1 MFWLTVPLKA
11 FRSAGYIAAMPR
23 PLRLVVL
30 LAVALLIA
38 VPLASAAG
46 WDPPSTLRGGSGEA
60 LGTAIASG
68 TTGTAFAA
76 WQEIDGSGFA
86 VYAARSTG
94 NVWGPPQRISD
105 APLTSVTVRIAAD
118 RTGAAVAVWRSAKG
132 VQASTFSSD
141 TGRWGVAVVVAGT
154 GARSASVA
162 VGPHGTPTIAWI
174 ARGGDGADVVRATRL
189 RGNTWSTSVALS
201 RAGSIGDVRVAAGLA
216 GEANVAWTRTVDG
229 RDVVE
234 VARGLNGA
242 WNEPVVWSDPVADAS
257 SIRLASGDD
266 GELLA
271 VWSEESAA
279 GVQVISRRD
288 AAGSLRAPTVQASYP
303 AGTRVALMSAADS
316 GGSRAALAWTTIVGD
331 AVTVTLR
338 VREPQGWAAAHVID
352 GADSPQVAITSA
364 GAVTLAYRA
373 PTGDLDQVVALR
385 GSPGAWADV
394 EQLGTTGAAAGPR
407 VAVGVN
413 GTAMV
418 IWTEPV
424 DGSDAVRVSRNRAQP
439 SATPHID
446 AVAAAIRTMEGRTGS
461 DSTEGKLW
469 QVTDGNAL
477 DGVGTAAPSWLV
489 RTQDCWGQTD
499 VCSSGAVQ
507 QRMLDTI
514 RSIVASAESTVDV
527 SSLAGVADGGFREAL
542 IAGVRE
548 ADAAGR
554 RPLVRLVWGHQ
565 PAAPFSK
572 IKLKA
577 LYRDL
582 TAAAPDL
589 KIVMALHK
597 NTLVSNGFAWNHSKI
612 VAADGE
618 VAFTSGINMWSASY
632 LQSANPVTD
641 VGVVVR
647 GPAAADAHRF
657 LDVIWTELCTY
668 PTWSL
673 KHSNTLVPD
682 KGGAG
687 CPAHRAPATTPAVGN
702 VRVLAVGRA
711 GYSNTGLA
719 SGTLHPNEV
728 SHADRRDS
736 GCIVPPLPNTM
747 NGDSHW
753 DGSNPSD
760 TALRALVK
768 SARHKVVIGQQEAT
782 FSCLRDP
789 SYDVRLFDA
798 LARKVAAGIPVTII
812 ISNENGAINTFEG
825 YSANPQNT
833 VTVMHN
839 RLRKLLGSDAAA
851 TKAACSS
858 LTIDRFRYSN
868 AATWPN
874 GKEPALH
881 GKVIAVDDAAFY
893 VGSQNAYPNQLQ
905 EFGYII
911 EDPSAMADFKRDYL
925 DPMVRYSSRAPLPCD
940 GAPSVPE
947 TWRLGVL
954 DRIQP
959 GTPVAV
965 SMGDSFIS
973 GEAGRWRG
981 NVGNAKNADLIDN
994 GASAYWDTPTAESE
1008 AGCHRSKSAEI
1019 HISGITGVNIACS
1032 GAITTSK
1039 SNLSGMWKPGIDRGV
1054 SGTQKYG
1061 QLTLL
1066 DAVARQ
1072 ADVKLVALSIGGND
1086 MGFSKVILACIG
1098 SFARP
1103 RPLSTTCEKSKSV
1116 KRRLSDAAL
1125 DQVGAKVQGAIERI
1139 DGTMRKAGYADA
1151 DWTLIVQGYPLP
1163 LVAPLRYPETYKGRF
1178 STGGCPFYDSDLAWI
1193 ATRIPVLN
1201 DALRKAAQGAATATG
1216 HPVAF
1221 MDLEQALAGR
1231 ELCAKSASFVDQL
1244 PEGPQR
1250 TANAERVSMLRI
1262 GMDFEPAEAIHPNAL
1277 GQLAF
1282 QACLQQAWSAG
1293 APRSGRCYGPV
1304 DWSQTDPDG
1313 RPLVTFTVG

>member
-1 MFWLTVPLKA
+1 VDRL
-11 FRSAGYIAAMPR
+11 
-23 PLRLVVL
+23 LRLGVI
-30 LAVALLIA
+30 LAAALLIA
-38 VPLASAAG
+38 VPPASAAG
-46 WDPPSTLRGGSGEA
+46 WDPPSRLRGGAGEA
-60 LGTAIASG
+60 LGTAIATG
-68 TTGTAFAA
+68 TTGVAFAA
-76 WQEIDGSGFA
+76 WQESEGSGFA

-94 NVWGPPQRISD
+94 GAWGRPQRISD
-105 APLTSVTVRIAAD
+105 APATSVTVRIAAG
-118 RTGAAVAVWRSAKG
+118 RTGTAVATWRSSKG
-132 VQASTFSSD
+132 VQASTYNSG
-141 TGRWGVAVVVAGT
+141 TGRWEAAVVVAGP

-162 VGPHGTPTIAWI
+162 VGSRGTPTIAWV
-174 ARGGDGADVVRATRL
+174 APDGDGAEVVRATRL
-189 RGNTWSTSVALS
+189 RGNTWSAPVALS
-201 RAGSIGDVRVAAGLA
+201 PAGSIADVRVAAGLP
-216 GEANVAWTRTVDG
+216 GEANVAWTRAIDG
-229 RDVVE
+229 RGVIE

-242 WNEPVVWSDPVADAS
+242 WSEPVAWSDPAADAAS
-257 SIRLASGDD
+257 MRLAGGDD

-271 VWSEESAA
+271 VWSEENDA

-288 AAGSLRAPTVQASYP
+288 AAGGLRAPTVQASYP
-303 AGTRVALMSAADS
+303 SGTRVALMTAADS
-316 GGSRAALAWTTIVGD
+316 GGSRAALAWTTLVGD
-331 AVTVTLR
+331 TATVTLR
-338 VREPQGWAAAHVID
+338 VREPQGWAPAHVID
-352 GADSPQVAITSA
+352 GADSPQVALTSA
-364 GAVTLAYRA
+364 GAVTLVYRV
-373 PTGDLDQVVALR
+373 PTGDLDQIMALR
-385 GSPGAWADV
+385 GTAGVWSDA
-394 EQLGTTGAAAGPR
+394 EQLGTTGASAGPR

-413 GTAMV
+413 GTATV

-424 DGSDAVRVSRNRAQP
+424 DGRDAVRVSRYRAQ
-439 SATPHID
+439 SSTTPHID

-477 DGVGTAAPSWLV
+477 DGVGTAAAPWLV
-489 RTQDCWGQTD
+489 RTQDCWGQTE

-514 RSIVASAESTVDV
+514 RSIVANAETTVDV

-572 IKLKA
+572 LTLKA

-582 TAAAPDL
+582 TAAAPNL
-589 KIVMALHK
+589 KIVVALHK
-597 NTLVSNGFAWNHSKI
+597 NTLISNGFAWNHSKI

-618 VAFTSGINMWSASY
+618 VAFASGINMWSASY
-632 LQSANPVTD
+632 LQSTNPVTD

-682 KGGAG
+682 KGGAR
-687 CPAHRAPATTPAVGN
+687 CPAHRAPAATPAVGN
-702 VRVLAVGRA
+702 IRVLAVGRA
-711 GYSNTGLA
+711 GYSKTGLA
-719 SGTLHPNEV
+719 SGTLDPNEV
-728 SHADRRDS
+728 SQADRKDS
-736 GCIVPPLPNTM
+736 GCMVPPLPNTM
-747 NGDSHW
+747 NGDPHW

-768 SARHKVVIGQQEAT
+768 SAKHKVVISQQEAT

-812 ISNENGAINTFEG
+812 VSNENGAISTLEG

-911 EDPSAMADFKRDYL
+911 EDPSAMADFRRDYL
-925 DPMVRYSSRAPLPCD
+925 DPMVRYSSRAPLACD

-947 TWRLGVL
+947 TWRTGVL
-954 DRIQP
+954 DRIPP

-981 NVGNAKNADLIDN
+981 NVGSAKNADLIDN

-1039 SNLSGMWKPGIDRGV
+1039 SNLAGLWKPGIDRGV

-1098 SFARP
+1098 GFARP
-1103 RPLSTTCEKSKSV
+1103 WPLNTTCEKSKSV
-1116 KRRLSDAAL
+1116 NRRLADAAL
-1125 DQVGAKVQGAIERI
+1125 DQVGSKVQSAIERI
-1139 DGTMRKAGYADA
+1139 DGTMRNAGYADA

-1178 STGGCPFYDSDLAWI
+1178 TTGGCPFYDADLAWI

-1201 DALRKAAQGAATATG
+1201 DALRKAAQRAAKATG

-1231 ELCAKSASFVDQL
+1231 ELCAKSASLVDQR

-1250 TANAERVSMLRI
+1250 TADAERVSMLRI
-1262 GMDFEPAEAIHPNAL
+1262 GNGFEPAEAIHPNAL

-1282 QACLQQAWSAG
+1282 QACLQQAWNAG
-1293 APRSGRCYGPV
+1293 AARSGRCAGPV

-1313 RPLVTFTVG
+1313 RPLVTFTAG